1 MDDKL
6 STNWLSVTN
15 YKQVDD
21 LLATS
26 PKVDDL
32 LKRVCETGKF
42 AI

>member
-1 MDDKL
+1 MNDKL

-26 PKVDDL
+26 PKL
-32 LKRVCETGKF
+32 TTC
-42 AI
+42 